1 MIKAGKIMSNIESN
15 PSKIGVLLVN
25 LGTPEGTDYWSIRRY
40 LSQFLSDRRVIELSS
55 LLWQPILQGIILTFR
70 PHRLGRSYRRI
81 WDKTYNKSPLAVIT
95 QSQAE
100 TLQIELNSQNICV
113 EWAMRYGKP
122 SIEEKLGFL
131 QEQGCDRIFI
141 LPLYPQYSAT
151 TTATVNDEAFR
162 VFMKKRKQPALRT
175 LYSFADHPDYIHALH
190 YTIKEQLDKL
200 STPPDRILL
209 SFHGLPLRYVDAGD
223 PYEQECHKTAV
234 ALRKVMGKS
243 KEEMP
248 LVYQSRFGPDKWLG
262 PNIADV
268 IKDYPKQGIHNIA
281 VVAPGFMADCLETKE
296 EIDREYRELF
306 LASGGKEFTYIPCLN
321 DHPLALILLKKIIHQ
336 EIQGWI

>member
-1 MIKAGKIMSNIESN
+1 MNNIECN

-40 LSQFLSDRRVIELSS
+40 LSQFLSDKRVIELSS
-55 LLWQPILQGIILTFR
+55 VLWQPILQGVILTFR
-70 PHRLGRSYRRI
+70 PRRLGSSYSRI

-100 TLQIELNSQNICV
+100 ALQVDLNNQNICV

-122 SIEEKLGFL
+122 SIKEKFDFL
-131 QEQGCDRIFI
+131 QQQGCNRILL

-162 VFMKKRKQPALRT
+162 VLMKKRIQPSIRT
-175 LYSFADHPDYIHALH
+175 LYSFADHPDYINALH
-190 YTIKEQLDKL
+190 HTIQTHLDQL

-209 SFHGLPLRYVDAGD
+209 SFHGLPIRYINAGD
-223 PYEQECHKTAV
+223 PYEQECHKTAA

-243 KEEMP
+243 KEDMP

-268 IKDYPKQGIHNIA
+268 IKTYPKQNIRNIA

-296 EIDREYRELF
+296 EIDHEYRQTF
-306 LASGGKEFTYIPCLN
+306 LEGGGDKFTYIPCLN
-321 DHPLALILLKKIIHQ
+321 DHPLALELLKRIINQ

>member
-1 MIKAGKIMSNIESN
+1 MNNTDYNA
-15 PSKIGVLLVN
+15 SKIGVLLVN

-40 LSQFLSDRRVIELSS
+40 LSQFLSDKRVIELSS
-55 LLWQPILQGIILTFR
+55 WIWQPILQGIILTFR
-70 PHRLGRSYRRI
+70 PHRLGRSYNRI

-100 TLQIELNSQNICV
+100 TLQVELAHQNICV
-113 EWAMRYGKP
+113 EWAMRYGRPTIK
-122 SIEEKLGFL
+122 EKFNFL

-151 TTATVNDEAFR
+151 TTATVNDEIFR
-162 VFMKKRKQPALRT
+162 VLIKKRQQPALRT

-190 YTIKEQLDKL
+190 YTIKTQIEALPA
-200 STPPDRILL
+200 PPERILL
-209 SFHGLPLRYVDAGD
+209 SFHGLPLRYVNAGD
-223 PYEQECHKTAV
+223 PYEQECHKTAA
-234 ALRKVMGKS
+234 ALRNAMNKS

-268 IKDYPKQGIHNIA
+268 IKDYPKQNIRNIA
-281 VVAPGFMADCLETKE
+281 VVAPGFMADCLETKD
-296 EIDREYRELF
+296 EINHEYRELF
-306 LASGGKEFTYIPCLN
+306 LTEGGKEFSYIPCLN
-321 DHPLALILLKKIIHQ
+321 DHPLALKLLKNLIFQ
-336 EIQGWI
+336 EIQGWV